1 MLEELKMNATVT
13 LTETLLEEFYVVV
26 RTTNQL
32 LQKADPSVYDF
43 RPAENMRSFLELAN
57 HLVQIPHIDLAI
69 LQEKTEEEIRQLEKK
84 LSAENVRQLTH
95 VLEEGYHLLKSYFL
109 SLSEEDFLQK
119 ETKAFYAEKGVT
131 QAKWLVEIVTH
142 AFHHR
147 AQLFTYLKQTKH
159 EVNMFDLY

>member
-1 MLEELKMNATVT
+1 MNVTVS
-13 LTETLLEEFYVVV
+13 LTETLLEEFYTVV
-26 RTTNQL
+26 RTTSNL
-32 LQKADPSVYDF
+32 LKKADQSVYDF
-43 RPAENMRSFLELAN
+43 RPADNMRTFLELAN
-57 HLVQIPHIDLAI
+57 HLVQIPHVDLAI
-69 LQEKTEEEIRQLEKK
+69 LQEKSEKEIRELEKK
-84 LSAENVRQLTH
+84 LSAQNVAELTH

-109 SLSEEDFLQK
+109 SLSEEDFLNK
-119 ETKAFYAEKGVT
+119 ETKAFYAEKGMT

>member
-1 MLEELKMNATVT
+1 LEGITLNVTVS
-13 LTETLLEEFYVVV
+13 LTETLLEEFYTVV
-26 RTTNQL
+26 RTTNNL
-32 LQKADPSVYDF
+32 LKKADPSVYDF
-43 RPAENMRSFLELAN
+43 RPADNMRSFLELAN

-69 LQEKTEEEIRQLEKK
+69 LQEKSEQDIRELEKK
-84 LSAENVRQLTH
+84 LSAENVAELTH
-95 VLEEGYHLLKSYFL
+95 VLDEGYHLLRSYFL
-109 SLSEEDFLQK
+109 SLSEEDFLNK
-119 ETKAFYAEKGVT
+119 ETKAFYAEKGMS

>member
-1 MLEELKMNATVT
+1 MNATVS
-13 LTETLLEEFYVVV
+13 LTETLLEEFFTVV
-26 RTTNQL
+26 RTTSHL
-32 LQKADPSVYDF
+32 LKKADPTVFDF
-43 RPAENMRSFLELAN
+43 RPADNMRSFLELAN
-57 HLVQIPHIDLAI
+57 HLVQISHIDLAI
-69 LQEKTEEEIRQLEKK
+69 LQEKSEKEIRALENK
-84 LSAENVRQLTH
+84 LSAKNVAELTH

-109 SLSEEDFLQK
+109 SLSEEEFLNK
-119 ETKAFYAEKGVT
+119 ETKAFYAEKGMT

>member
-1 MLEELKMNATVT
+1 MNATVS
-13 LTETLLEEFYVVV
+13 LTETLLEEFYTVV
-26 RTTNQL
+26 RTTSQL
-32 LQKADPSVYDF
+32 LKKADPSVYDF
-43 RPAENMRSFLELAN
+43 RPAENMRTFLELAN
-57 HLVQIPHIDLAI
+57 HLVQISHVDLAI
-69 LQEKTEEEIRQLEKK
+69 LQEKSEKEIRELEKK
-84 LSAENVRQLTH
+84 LSAQNVAELTH

-109 SLSEEDFLQK
+109 SLSEEEFLNK
-119 ETKAFYAEKGVT
+119 ETKAFYAEKGMT

>member
-1 MLEELKMNATVT
+1 MNATVS
-13 LTETLLEEFYVVV
+13 LTETLLEEFYTVV
-26 RTTNQL
+26 RTTSNL
-32 LQKADPSVYDF
+32 LKKADQSVYDF
-43 RPAENMRSFLELAN
+43 RPADNMRTFLELAN
-57 HLVQIPHIDLAI
+57 HLVQIPHVDLAI
-69 LQEKTEEEIRQLEKK
+69 LQEKSEKEIRELEKK
-84 LSAENVRQLTH
+84 LSAQNVAELTH

-109 SLSEEDFLQK
+109 SLSEEDFLNK
-119 ETKAFYAEKGVT
+119 ETKAFYAEKGMT

>member
-1 MLEELKMNATVT
+1 LEGITLNATAS
-13 LTETLLEEFYVVV
+13 LTETLLEEFYTVV
-26 RTTNQL
+26 RTTNNL
-32 LQKADPSVYDF
+32 LKKTEPSMYDF
-43 RPAENMRSFLELAN
+43 RPADNMRSFLELAN

-69 LQEKTEEEIRQLEKK
+69 LQEKSEKDIRELEKK
-84 LSAENVRQLTH
+84 LSAENVAELTH
-95 VLEEGYHLLKSYFL
+95 VLDEGYHLLKSYFL
-109 SLSEEDFLQK
+109 SLSEEDFLNK
-119 ETKAFYAEKGVT
+119 ETKAFYAEKGMS

>member
-1 MLEELKMNATVT
+1 MNATT
-13 LTETLLEEFYVVV
+13 SLTETLLEEFYTVV
-26 RTTNQL
+26 RTTSNL
-32 LQKADPSVYDF
+32 LEKADQSVFDF
-43 RPAENMRSFLELAN
+43 RPSDNMRTLLELAN
-57 HLVQIPHIDLAI
+57 HLVQISHVDLAI
-69 LQEKTEEEIRQLEKK
+69 LQEKSEKEIRELEKK
-84 LSAENVRQLTH
+84 LSAQNVAELTH

-109 SLSEEDFLQK
+109 SLSEEEFLNK
-119 ETKAFYAEKGVT
+119 ETKAFYAEKGMT

>member
-1 MLEELKMNATVT
+1 MNATVS
-13 LTETLLEEFYVVV
+13 LTETLLEEFYTVV
-26 RTTNQL
+26 RTTNNL
-32 LQKADPSVYDF
+32 LKKADQSVFNF
-43 RPAENMRSFLELAN
+43 RPADNMRSFLELAN
-57 HLVQIPHIDLAI
+57 HLVQISHVDLAI
-69 LQEKTEEEIRQLEKK
+69 LQEKSEKDIRELEKK
-84 LSAENVRQLTH
+84 LSSENVAELTH

-109 SLSEEDFLQK
+109 SLSEEEFLSK
-119 ETKAFYAEKGVT
+119 ETKAFYAEKGMT

>member
-1 MLEELKMNATVT
+1 MNATGS
-13 LTETLLEEFYVVV
+13 LTETLLEEFYIVV
-26 RTTNQL
+26 RTTNNL
-32 LQKADPSVYDF
+32 LKKADPSVYDF
-43 RPAENMRSFLELAN
+43 RPADNMRSFLELAN

-69 LQEKTEEEIRQLEKK
+69 LQEKSEKEIRELEKK
-84 LSAENVRQLTH
+84 LSAENVAELTH
-95 VLEEGYHLLKSYFL
+95 VLDEGYHLLKSYFL
-109 SLSEEDFLQK
+109 SLSEEDFLNK
-119 ETKAFYAEKGVT
+119 ETKAFYAEKGMS

>member
-1 MLEELKMNATVT
+1 MNVTVS
-13 LTETLLEEFYVVV
+13 LTETLLEEFYTVV
-26 RTTNQL
+26 RTTNHL
-32 LQKADPSVYDF
+32 LKKAEPSVYDF
-43 RPAENMRSFLELAN
+43 RPADNMRSFLELAN

-69 LQEKTEEEIRQLEKK
+69 LQEKSEQDIRELEKK
-84 LSAENVRQLTH
+84 LSAGNVAELTH
-95 VLEEGYHLLKSYFL
+95 VLDEGYHLLRSYFL
-109 SLSEEDFLQK
+109 SLSEEDFLNK
-119 ETKAFYAEKGVT
+119 ETKAFYAEKGMS

>member
-1 MLEELKMNATVT
+1 MNATAS
-13 LTETLLEEFYVVV
+13 LTETLLEELYVVV
-26 RTTNQL
+26 RTTKSL
-32 LQKADPSVYDF
+32 LNKADHSVYDF

-57 HLVQIPHIDLAI
+57 HLVQVPHIDLAI
-69 LQEKTEEEIRQLEKK
+69 LQEKTEEEVRQLEKK
-84 LSAENVRQLTH
+84 LSAENITELTH
-95 VLEEGYHLLKSYFL
+95 VLEEGYHLVKSYFL
-109 SLSEEDFLQK
+109 SLSEEDFLRK
-119 ETKAFYAEKGVT
+119 ESKAFYAEKGVT

>member
-1 MLEELKMNATVT
+1 LNVTVS
-13 LTETLLEEFYVVV
+13 LTETLLEEFYTVV
-26 RTTNQL
+26 RTTNNL
-32 LQKADPSVYDF
+32 LKKADPSVYDF
-43 RPAENMRSFLELAN
+43 RPADNMRSFLELAN

-69 LQEKTEEEIRQLEKK
+69 LQEKSEQDIRELEKK
-84 LSAENVRQLTH
+84 LSAENVAELTH
-95 VLEEGYHLLKSYFL
+95 VLDEGYHLLRSYFL
-109 SLSEEDFLQK
+109 SLSEEDFLNK
-119 ETKAFYAEKGVT
+119 ETKAFYAEKGMS